1 MIKILKIALLLLFV
15 NSILISCSGDAKKKS
30 NVNFLPP
37 LQIEINTAIKGDPE
51 LTAIVKSSEK
61 AINEFSNNIEQL
73 LVDGKDILK
82 EDFNI
87 EEATLMEK
95 LKAGKLLV
103 EFGTNS
109 TQMLVTMEK
118 FNTYIEERQKTGDF
132 NENQIEALK
141 EIGESIQNRM
151 DAINKKYEHYFEK

>member
-1 MIKILKIALLLLFV
+1 MKNTFKILLLLLTTTV
-15 NSILISCSGDAKKKS
+15 LISCAEDAKKKS
-30 NVNFLPP
+30 NVDFLPA
-37 LQIEINTAIKGDPE
+37 LKIEITEDIKDDVE
-51 LTAIVKSSEK
+51 LVAIVKSSEK

-95 LKAGKLLV
+95 LKAGKLVL

-118 FNTYIEERQKTGDF
+118 FNTYVEERQKTGDF
-132 NENQIEALK
+132 NENQLKALK
-141 EIGESIQNRM
+141 QVGKSIENRM
-151 DAINKKYEHYFEK
+151 NTINKKYEHYFDR